1 MLKTEQEAIS
11 MILYFYDKPE
21 IQRSIIE
28 RISPEFFED
37 SELKEIVKIFK
48 KAYQE
53 KAVMTL
59 DYLEH
64 NGIKIDKL
72 YFPDSYGITEKTIN
86 DKIGF
91 LIEEYQARCLN
102 ALWNS
107 KTSNPKEIDNLI
119 QTLQSI
125 QNLNVCSIAKSTD
138 SLFKE
143 LKETFYTKNHV
154 NMKFGISA
162 LDSDIKIRAG
172 DLIIIGARTGCG
184 KSALALQFARAIARQ
199 GRKALYFN
207 LEMSERQVLER
218 IISADRQINLSR
230 LSYAESFIGNDE
242 KEKFESFLQNNDL
255 KNLKFCSGSFD
266 IPRIQLEA
274 RRNIPDVIF
283 VDYLQLVK
291 PGGNYRGNRVAEVS
305 EISHKLKALA
315 MDLQI
320 PIIALSQLNRES
332 ERKSEPTSSDLRECG
347 DLENDA
353 SIVLLLW
360 NDEKDDKAKY
370 IKISKN
376 RQGKCGTYNLYFE
389 GKYMTFSEWKTPS
402 QEEQLN
408 IPFKADGG

>member
-21 IQRSIIE
+21 LQRSIIE
-28 RISPEFFED
+28 RIRSPELFED
-37 SELKEIVKIFK
+37 KTNKEIFK
-48 KAYQE
+48 LFIKAYKE

-72 YFPDSYGITEKTIN
+72 YFPESYGITEATIR

-91 LIEEYQARCLN
+91 LIDEYQERCLK
-102 ALWNS
+102 ALWDS
-107 KTSNPKEIDNLI
+107 KPKDIDKI
-119 QTLQSI
+119 IEKLQSI

-143 LKETFYTKNHV
+143 LKESFYTKNHL

-172 DLIIIGARTGCG
+172 DLVIIGARTGCG
-184 KSALALQFARAIARQ
+184 KSALALQFARVLASQ
-199 GRKALYFN
+199 ERKVLYFN

-218 IISADRQINLSR
+218 IISADKQINLSR
-230 LSYAESFIGNDE
+230 LSYAESYIGNDE
-242 KEKFESFLQNNDL
+242 KEKFESFEGNT
-255 KNLKFCSGSFD
+255 NLKFCSGSFD
-266 IPRIQLEA
+266 IPKIQLEA
-274 RRNIPDVIF
+274 RRNLPDVIF

-291 PGGNYRGNRVAEVS
+291 PGANYKGNRVAEVS

-360 NDEKDDKAKY
+360 NDEKDDKSKY

-402 QEEQLN
+402 KEEQINL
-408 IPFKADGG
+408 PFKADGG